1 MQETIQ
7 RAEKGLSKIIGEILQ
22 VNDNGVGDWRTQNR
36 KNKRL
41 FLLSLQN
48 KSLQKIFFEQVFFFN
63 FFIDL
68 DETAEHHR
76 SDFHRQSLKYV
87 DTLLSVEEEKKFQ
100 IPEHIHLYTQI
111 WCTAFED
118 TCVQVEGFKVPWGL
132 ENLKS

>member
-48 KSLQKIFFEQVFFFN
+48 KSLQKIFFEQVFF
-63 FFIDL
+63 
-68 DETAEHHR
+68 
-76 SDFHRQSLKYV
+76 
-87 DTLLSVEEEKKFQ
+87 LLFS
-100 IPEHIHLYTQI
+100 
-111 WCTAFED
+111 
-118 TCVQVEGFKVPWGL
+118 
-132 ENLKS
+132 